1 MTTTACY
8 LDPYFTVNAQT
19 LKQDITSRLH
29 DAIRSKELFEKEASF
44 LQILGVPLR
53 DNSIDLGEL
62 LESVTGNYLDSI
74 CKRLT
79 AHFAE
84 GTPAKISI
92 DRDLYILISLRG
104 SDEHRELQSQVR
116 NRLNTFESDIKVSD
130 SYLEAIEFKTIAES
144 INTQRENLKNTGLS
158 ILAASICTHL
168 HFEHLDGHN
177 KPYLKHGKLVV
188 NTWAF
193 NHYRAY
199 EVVKDL
205 TGVALALKAVEKES
219 DMVFGSAMDDYI
231 AAAQQLSYQGHEKI
245 PSRTVFGKGSHLE
258 IHIFKEKHEFR
269 LSMEAFEAILAF
281 LSLNGKEAVV
291 TQIMEKTKLLEA
303 A

>member
-205 TGVALALKAVEKES
+205 TGVALALKAVEKE
-219 DMVFGSAMDDYI
+219 
-231 AAAQQLSYQGHEKI
+231 QLSYQGHEKI